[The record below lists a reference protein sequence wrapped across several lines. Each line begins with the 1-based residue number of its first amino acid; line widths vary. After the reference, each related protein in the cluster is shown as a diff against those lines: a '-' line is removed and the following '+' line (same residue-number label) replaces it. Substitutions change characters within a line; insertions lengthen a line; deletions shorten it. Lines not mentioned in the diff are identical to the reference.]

1 MIEEIFETG
10 SEQVDDEDVMQPF
23 LAEVV
28 DVGNAGYMEEAQVRM
43 A

>member
-1 MIEEIFETG
+1 MIEEILETG

-23 LAEVV
+23 LTEVV